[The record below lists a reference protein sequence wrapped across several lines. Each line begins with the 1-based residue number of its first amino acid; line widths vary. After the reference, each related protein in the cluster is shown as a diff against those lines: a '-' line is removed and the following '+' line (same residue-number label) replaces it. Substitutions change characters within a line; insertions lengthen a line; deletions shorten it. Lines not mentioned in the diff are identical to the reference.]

1 MGVTINV
8 SNKVAEHLN
17 NLELGENTDADEK
30 LRTLLEA
37 EYRRKL
43 TRYSLT
49 DRQFTKKYGL
59 DFEEFEKQK
68 LTKQH
73 GYTWDVESDAI
84 AWETAVDGIRTMTR
98 QLTELINK
106 GPFDDN

>member
-1 MGVTINV
+1 MSVTINV
-8 SNKVAEHLN
+8 SNKVAKHLN
-17 NLELGENTDADEK
+17 NLALGENTDTDEK

-43 TRYSLT
+43 TLYSLT
-49 DRQFTKKYGL
+49 DRQFIKKYGL
-59 DFEEFEKQK
+59 KFEEFENQKQ
-68 LTKQH
+68 TKQH

-84 AWETAVDGIRTMTR
+84 AWETSVDGIRTMTR
-98 QLTELINK
+98 QLMELVNK